1 MNGREEMVALINEE
15 YKGAYRRF
23 KPEKCCIGRCQGVS
37 AWLLLQDH
45 GFSLD
50 SGTPDPN
57 TKLPGTTYSF
67 PHSSNPKYPF
77 ISYYHQSL
85 FPSLHFL
92 LALFSNQVGFDM
104 IDAFAQS
111 QGISMDTVHCK
122 AFFGQG
128 RFQSLPFPSLP
139 FPSFLRLCFSSSVL
153 YTFEFYIQVL
163 GFCVFRFGW
172 RCACFSCKAAD
183 LHEPER

>member
-50 SGTPDPN
+50 SGTPGPN

-77 ISYYHQSL
+77 ISYYLSISL
-85 FPSLHFL
+85 SITSFSPRFVFESGRVRYDRRVRPIARDFDGHCALQGFL
-92 LALFSNQVGFDM
+92 WTRS
-104 IDAFAQS
+104 
-111 QGISMDTVHCK
+111 ISVST
-122 AFFGQG
+122 
-128 RFQSLPFPSLP
+128 LPFPSLP
-139 FPSFLRLCFSSSVL
+139 QLFKALFCFLCII
-153 YTFEFYIQVL
+153 YI
-163 GFCVFRFGW
+163 
-172 RCACFSCKAAD
+172 
-183 LHEPER
+183 